1 MRCGGFFECGRIV
14 AFYKNWILGWRMVER
29 IRAVDGRVIGGG
41 LRGGSVLLVI
51 IESWLMPVASVM
63 IAMASEMPNEVF
75 VGVV

>member
-1 MRCGGFFECGRIV
+1 
-14 AFYKNWILGWRMVER
+14 MVER